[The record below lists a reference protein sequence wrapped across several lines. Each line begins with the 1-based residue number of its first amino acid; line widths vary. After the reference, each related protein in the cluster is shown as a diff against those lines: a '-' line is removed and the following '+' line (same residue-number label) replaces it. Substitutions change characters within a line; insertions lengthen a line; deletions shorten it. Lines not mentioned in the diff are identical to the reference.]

1 MATGKNVLE
10 MLCPAGGWIIY
21 GDEFD
26 GITWVDD
33 RPRCTKAEFESGF
46 AAYDAWKADQ
56 DAQAAANKAAAE
68 AKLAALGLTT
78 DDLKALGLGGN

>member
-21 GDEFD
+21 GDDFN

-33 RPRCTKAEFESGF
+33 RPRCSKAEFNAGF
-46 AAYDAWKADQ
+46 AQYDAWKAEQ
-56 DAQAAANKAAAE
+56 DAQAAADKASAT
-68 AKLAALGLTT
+68 AKLEALGLTS
-78 DDLKALGLGGN
+78 DDLKALGL